1 MKFPF
6 EFHILSKN
14 LNMLYVLQAAMEKI
28 GALPKILSQIAEDLK
43 DPNIEQ
49 RKQVHRKSQHYDN
62 LVNIQAHIDKTTSP
76 TELLR
81 DMLRHCGESADDL
94 PIFANEQESKNSSR
108 AGSVDVSSG
117 IDVKTVVKE
126 LNSSDSYVSNSA
138 IKTQT
143 QDEVSNVSVSSRTVS
158 EQHVN
163 QSWNQIVNAA
173 EVSAAE
179 VVNGEYIDLISFMDE
194 EGQNSSM
201 EMDHNVNGSQ
211 MSISQVSTVASSGYH
226 SFGYSHSNS
235 PTDNNNHEP
244 PPDTPKSP
252 NNNTH
257 PHSTPLSFSN
267 PMYRHNHRGVSSHV
281 KTSSPI
287 LPASSSS
294 SLSSEEANSIKH
306 CSPVKQDSLDR
317 PVPRDP
323 LRNIAPRLSSS
334 SSSDSVQEREKPE
347 RPTHTQSSN
356 NVHTSSRHFSLEL
369 QSTSSPVLRKS
380 ASANSDNGNYCNTI
394 GSTPLRNH
402 ELSHSVDFSYS
413 THHRYGDHLRRTATD
428 SLISQRSSSPYS
440 DSGAVSPRSSIS
452 PRGNMSPDDSSLYR
466 RLSAQNA
473 VHMGI
478 RSVQRRI
485 HEQEK
490 TKQEVRSFPS

>member
-1 MKFPF
+1 MDFD
-6 EFHILSKN
+6 
-14 LNMLYVLQAAMEKI
+14 VLFQASMEKV
-28 GALPKILSQIAEDLK
+28 GALPKILSQIADDLK

-49 RKQVHRKSQHYDN
+49 KKQVHRKSQHYDN

-76 TELLR
+76 TELLK

-94 PIFANEQESKNSSR
+94 PVFASEHESKSSSR
-108 AGSVDVSSG
+108 AGSVDITSG
-117 IDVKTVVKE
+117 VKLAVKD
-126 LNSSDSYVSNSA
+126 LNSSDSYLSNSA
-138 IKTQT
+138 IST
-143 QDEVSNVSVSSRTVS
+143 QDQVSNVSVSSRTVS
-158 EQHVN
+158 EQNVN
-163 QSWNQIVNAA
+163 ESWNQI
-173 EVSAAE
+173 VSAAE

-194 EGQNSSM
+194 DAQNSSM

-235 PTDNNNHEP
+235 PIDNNNHEP
-244 PPDTPKSP
+244 PHDTPKSP

-267 PMYRHNHRGVSSHV
+267 PMYRHNHRGTSSHA

-306 CSPVKQDSLDR
+306 CSPVKQDLSEK

-334 SSSDSVQEREKPE
+334 SSTDSVQEKEKVE

-356 NVHTSSRHFSLEL
+356 NVHTSSRQFSLEL
-369 QSTSSPVLRKS
+369 DLKSSSPVLRKS

-402 ELSHSVDFSYS
+402 ELSHSVDFSFM
-413 THHRYGDHLRRTATD
+413 TNRYGDHLRRTATD

-440 DSGAVSPRSSIS
+440 DSGAASPRSSMS
-452 PRGNMSPDDSSLYR
+452 PRGHVSPDDSSLYR

-490 TKQEVRSFPS
+490 TKQEVTSYHCLKSWVSEFI

>member
-1 MKFPF
+1 
-6 EFHILSKN
+6 
-14 LNMLYVLQAAMEKI
+14 MEKV
-28 GALPKILSQIAEDLK
+28 GALPKILSQIADDLK

-49 RKQVHRKSQHYDN
+49 KKPVNRHSQHYDN

-94 PIFANEQESKNSSR
+94 PMFANGQDSKNSSR
-108 AGSVDVSSG
+108 AGSVDIGSG
-117 IDVKTVVKE
+117 EVAVKDMRC
-126 LNSSDSYVSNSA
+126 SDNYVSNSA
-138 IKTQT
+138 INT
-143 QDEVSNVSVSSRTVS
+143 QDEISNVSVSSRTVS

-163 QSWNQIVNAA
+163 KSWNEI
-173 EVSAAE
+173 VSAAE

-194 EGQNSSM
+194 DGHNSSM

-235 PTDNNNHEP
+235 PIDNNHDSLH
-244 PPDTPKSP
+244 DTPKSP

-257 PHSTPLSFSN
+257 THSTPLSFSN
-267 PMYRHNHRGVSSHV
+267 PMYRHNHRGTSSHA

-287 LPASSSS
+287 LQASSSS

-306 CSPVKQDSLDR
+306 CSPVKKDSLEQ

-334 SSSDSVQEREKPE
+334 SSTDSVQERDKSD
-347 RPTHTQSSN
+347 RSVLTQSSN
-356 NVHTSSRHFSLEL
+356 NVHSTSRQLSLDL
-369 QSTSSPVLRKS
+369 QSSSPMLKKS
-380 ASANSDNGNYCNTI
+380 ASTNSDSGNYSGKYCNTI
-394 GSTPLRNH
+394 GSTSFRNH
-402 ELSHSVDFSYS
+402 ELSHSVDFSYMTPRHS
-413 THHRYGDHLRRTATD
+413 DHLRRTATD
-428 SLISQRSSSPYS
+428 SLISQRSQSPFS
-440 DSGAVSPRSSIS
+440 DGLGAVSPRSSMSSSMTSSMTSRGHVS
-452 PRGNMSPDDSSLYR
+452 PEDSSMYR

-485 HEQEK
+485 NEQEK
-490 TKQEVRSFPS
+490 TKQEVSKSI